1 MGEARKVE
9 KLQRPSA
16 GVLDGLGA
24 GESASARPER
34 TAGPTGGRKSK
45 NLGGRGCGAGRGAH
59 PLRAPEA
66 RRRPARLPGGR
77 PGRRKPAGGGRG
89 AERACERV
97 RGCGWRASVRGR
109 EGERA
114 AGAPALPASRPPRL
128 PPARAHRPP
137 AAAAPA
143 RAGAAREP
151 ARRRLLCASLRR
163 WDRPLPDRELFKR
176 RECARFPPGLEDR
189 GKEPATLPQTRLGQL
204 EICHCTTCCD

>member
-1 MGEARKVE
+1 MVEARKVE

-97 RGCGWRASVRGR
+97 RGC
-109 EGERA
+109 E
-114 AGAPALPASRPPRL
+114 
-128 PPARAHRPP
+128 
-137 AAAAPA
+137 AAAPA

-189 GKEPATLPQTRLGQL
+189 GKEPATLPQTSRLGQL
-204 EICHCTTCCD
+204 EICHCTTCCDLDTHPSFRWDFIC